1 MSLTD
6 RDTRSCLVV
15 PVGFVHTSVRSL
27 IPGESDFTCLPS
39 QMAAASWPR
48 TCVSNPCLATR
59 GSTKLWR
66 VDVVDYRDL
75 GLWSD
80 SWTSALP
87 ASATAKSP
95 HPQLPHLPQEAQ
107 VPSDVSGSKVGFRLH
122 LLCALEARISPITAV
137 LEGDLKVHYE
147 LERSRAPR
155 SSGEP
160 GEKHMQL
167 GPACLSWVS
176 ALQLPGTFTPTHMGV
191 RPLEVATSTVR
202 WD

>member
-48 TCVSNPCLATR
+48 PCVSNPCLATR

-75 GLWSD
+75 GLRSD

-107 VPSDVSGSKVGFRLH
+107 VPCWSPCEAFPEVPTCKCCPFLCHSH
-122 LLCALEARISPITAV
+122 LITASMESV
-137 LEGDLKVHYE
+137 FSDQDYHQNPSCVQ
-147 LERSRAPR
+147 ER
-155 SSGEP
+155 
-160 GEKHMQL
+160 
-167 GPACLSWVS
+167 CN
-176 ALQLPGTFTPTHMGV
+176 
-191 RPLEVATSTVR
+191 STVGR
-202 WD
+202 ERK